1 MGKRYAK
8 LLLCFATAITTM
20 ACEDIDLVKSIT
32 LSCHTQGFSDGAT
45 QTNATWESDEHIY
58 LLRAEDWS
66 SAILSLQSGADS
78 DTAKFS
84 GSSAGTRT
92 GYYAVRPA
100 SAAGAVRD
108 NGSIEVQVKNNNIF
122 LADENSSMVAPQI
135 GSGDESGL
143 SFKSLFG
150 AAKFEVSAI
159 EQCSQLSI
167 NIPNEESCLYGRF
180 LYNFLQGSLQ
190 GEEGKYS
197 VTRVFST
204 PLNLT
209 EAQPVYVALP
219 AGTYSKIEL
228 IAHNDREQNSML
240 YVAENVKIRTN
251 SVTNCSNVS
260 QNELSALIGS
270 WRLKSFCGSAAEVD
284 LYIDFSRYGT
294 FTILQRTDNLV
305 YTTYEGTYTANSKT
319 SVVTGVYSDG
329 TAWVNSYKF
338 SLDND
343 NNLVL
348 ESIENPSEISVY
360 ESTDMPTPSPQSVS
374 RAARNSVKP
383 L

>member
-8 LLLCFATAITTM
+8 LLLCVATALTMM
-20 ACEDIDLVKSIT
+20 ACEDIDLIRDVT
-32 LSCHTQGFSDGAT
+32 LSCKTQGFNDGT
-45 QTNATWESDEHIY
+45 SQTEAAWKSDEHIY

-66 SAILSLQSGADS
+66 SAILSLQSGANS

-84 GSSAGTRT
+84 GESTGTRE

-100 SAAGAVRD
+100 SVAGAVRED
-108 NGSIEVQVKNNNIF
+108 GSIVVTVMPNNIF
-122 LADENSSMVAPQI
+122 LKGENSSVVAPQI
-135 GSGDESGL
+135 GAGDESGL
-143 SFKSLFG
+143 TFKSIFG
-150 AAKFEVSAI
+150 AVKFEIASI
-159 EQCSQLSI
+159 EQCSQLTV
-167 NIPNEESCLYGRF
+167 NIPNEESSLYGQF
-180 LYNFLQGSLQ
+180 SYNFLTGRLLGAES
-190 GEEGKYS
+190 KYS
-197 VTRVFST
+197 VTRNFSA
-204 PLNLT
+204 PLNLSET
-209 EAQPVYVALP
+209 QPVYVALP

-228 IAHNDREQNSML
+228 TVRNDKANNYML
-240 YVAENVKIRTN
+240 YIAENVKVSTN
-251 SVTNCSNVS
+251 NITSCSNAS
-260 QNELSALIGS
+260 KIELSAIIGS

-294 FTILQRTDNLV
+294 FTILQRTDDLV

-343 NNLVL
+343 NNLIL

-360 ESTDMPTPSPQSVS
+360 ESTEMPTPSPQSVS